1 MTEKGAAEARDRAV
15 AQLARKQHGVVS
27 RDQLVALGIGKDG
40 VAAAVQ
46 RGRLIR
52 VHPRVY
58 AVGHASLQP
67 RARRLAAVL
76 SVPGAVLG
84 YGSAAALWGLRPY
97 SGVPELVVVGD
108 GGRRRRG
115 DLIVHRARRLDV
127 ADRAV
132 VDGIPATSWP
142 RAMLDCASVVRDGYG
157 KMITRAEQS
166 DLFDMNALVA
176 AMERA
181 PHHRGAA
188 RIRRALAELH
198 PASSWSKS
206 DLEDAMLRLCQ
217 RLDLAGPVCNAM
229 VEGFEVDFL
238 WLEHRLVAEADGWGF
253 HKTRS
258 AFQRDRTR
266 DRALQLAGY
275 RVLRF
280 TYADVEYRPELV
292 AVDLRRALR

>member
-1 MTEKGAAEARDRAV
+1 MPTITTTVACPIHDSFRVQQVAGMFDVPLADRATERFEV
-15 AQLARKQHGVVS
+15 
-27 RDQLVALGIGKDG
+27 D
-40 VAAAVQ
+40 
-46 RGRLIR
+46 
-52 VHPRVY
+52 
-58 AVGHASLQP
+58 
-67 RARRLAAVL
+67 
-76 SVPGAVLG
+76 VPGTDEEWRIG
-84 YGSAAALWGLRPY
+84 
-97 SGVPELVVVGD
+97 
-108 GGRRRRG
+108 
-115 DLIVHRARRLDV
+115 LIVGPSGSGKSTVARHAFKSQV
-127 ADRAV
+127 YESAEWPADRAV

-181 PHHRGAA
+181 PRHRGAA
-188 RIRRALAELH
+188 RIRRARAELH

-280 TYADVEYRPELV
+280 AYADVEYRPELV
-292 AVDLRRALR
+292 AADLRRALR